1 MSVAAPPITR
11 LTNYI
16 NGQWTD
22 SPTSEWRDVVNP
34 ATGEILASVPLAD
47 AAEVNAAVEAAA
59 AAFPAWRRTPPE
71 DRIQPLF
78 KLKMLLEEHIDD
90 IARIITT
97 ENGKTFTEAKAEM
110 RRAIENVE
118 VACGIP
124 MMMQGYNLE
133 DVARGIDE
141 MMIRQPI
148 GVTAAIVPFNFPGMI
163 AFWYLP
169 YAIATGNTFILKP
182 SERVPLTMRYIY
194 ELLEKTGLPKG
205 VVSLVNGGKAVVD
218 ALIDHPKVRAISFVG
233 STPVA
238 RYIYARSGEQG
249 KRCQCQGGAKN
260 HVVVLP
266 DADMPMATQIIS
278 DSAFGCAGQR
288 CLAVS
293 VAVTI
298 GEAQKTFRDSIAD
311 AASKLRVGNG
321 LEDGV
326 QMGPV
331 ITPQSKERVESLI
344 GLGEKQGAK
353 VLLDGRNS
361 KVPKYES
368 GNFVNPTI
376 LDDVPQTSDLADTE
390 IFGPVLS
397 LVHADN
403 MDEALAFLERS
414 AYGNQASLF
423 TSSGSAARRFRYEAP
438 AGNIGINIGVAA
450 PMAYFP
456 FSGWKNSFLRRPARP
471 GPRRHRVLYRQES
484 CRGALGQRAQQKVL
498 MTVPGSG
505 VAMKL
510 LTTES
515 QRLRENEEQK
525 DPRTSPII
533 GAAIEVHRHLGPG
546 LLESAY
552 EECLCH
558 ELHLRGLVFERQ
570 VSLPVSYKGLQ
581 LDCGYRI
588 DLIVGQEVVIELKA
602 VDKILPVH
610 EAQLLTYLKTSC
622 KRVGLLIN
630 FNVPLLTQGI
640 IRRVF

>member
-1 MSVAAPPITR
+1 MTSIAAPPIIR
-11 LTNYI
+11 LTNYV
-16 NGQWTD
+16 NGHWAE
-22 SPTSEWRDVVNP
+22 SPASEWRDVVNP
-34 ATGEILASVPLAD
+34 ATGETLAQVPLAD
-47 AAEVNAAVEAAA
+47 AAEVNQAIEAAA
-59 AAFPAWRRTPPE
+59 AAFPEWRRTPPE

-78 KLKMLLEEHIDD
+78 KLKMLLEDHIDD
-90 IARIITT
+90 IGRIITQ

-141 MMIRQPI
+141 MMIRQPL

-169 YAIATGNTFILKP
+169 HAIATGNSFILKP
-182 SERVPLTMRYIY
+182 SERVPLTMRYVY
-194 ELLEKTGLPKG
+194 ELLEKTGLPNG

-293 VAVTI
+293 VAITI

-311 AASKLRVGNG
+311 AASKL
-321 LEDGV
+321 
-326 QMGPV
+326 
-331 ITPQSKERVESLI
+331 
-344 GLGEKQGAK
+344 K
-353 VLLDGRNS
+353 V
-361 KVPKYES
+361 

-376 LDDVPQTSDLADTE
+376 LDDVPATSDLADTE

-397 LVHADN
+397 LVHAND
-403 MDEALAFLERS
+403 MDDALAFLERS
-414 AYGNQASLF
+414 PYGNQASLF

-456 FSGWKNSFLRRPARP
+456 FSGWKNSFFGDL
-471 GPRRHRVLYRQES
+471 H
-484 CRGALGQRAQQKVL
+484 GQGR
-498 MTVPGSG
+498 
-505 VAMKL
+505 
-510 LTTES
+510 
-515 QRLRENEEQK
+515 
-525 DPRTSPII
+525 D
-533 GAAIEVHRHLGPG
+533 AIEFYTDKKV
-546 LLESAY
+546 
-552 EECLCH
+552 
-558 ELHLRGLVFERQ
+558 VVERWAKEH
-570 VSLPVSYKGLQ
+570 SRK
-581 LDCGYRI
+581 
-588 DLIVGQEVVIELKA
+588 
-602 VDKILPVH
+602 
-610 EAQLLTYLKTSC
+610 
-622 KRVGLLIN
+622 
-630 FNVPLLTQGI
+630 F
-640 IRRVF
+640 